1 MVAIFWCLQNPDKL
15 KVYLSNRVKKITQ
28 ITFTILY
35 VPGYEN
41 PADYT
46 TKTTP
51 INKYLYTEFW
61 QNGPHLLRTNTDDL
75 ISKYCIEYFQ
85 EDTLSTKQSE
95 ELKAET
101 KPVKAKILAQKAKET
116 SYEIKNIL
124 EIKVVSNYSKILRI
138 TCYFLKFLSKTING
152 ITDGNKRKHLESKY
166 FSKNFLMQPKEQF
179 PGTFNPSQ
187 LRCATNFHIREA
199 QAKIFH
205 EEIN

>member
-1 MVAIFWCLQNPDKL
+1 MGAIFWCLQNPDEL
-15 KVYLSNRVKKITQ
+15 KVYVSNRVNMIKQ
-28 ITFTILY
+28 INFTILY

-51 INKYLYTEFW
+51 INEYLNTEFW

-75 ISKYCIEYFQ
+75 ISEYCIEYLQ
-85 EDTLSTKQSE
+85 DDTLSTKQSE

-101 KPVKAKILAQKAKET
+101 KPVKAKILVQKEKELP
-116 SYEIKNIL
+116 SFEIQNIL
-124 EIKVVSNYSKILRI
+124 ERKSNDSKILRI
-138 TCYFLKFLSKTING
+138 TCYFLKFMSKAITG

-166 FSKNFLMQPKEQF
+166 LSKNFLTQPEEQF
-179 PGTFNPSQ
+179 SGSFNPSQ

-199 QAKIFH
+199 QA
-205 EEIN
+205 